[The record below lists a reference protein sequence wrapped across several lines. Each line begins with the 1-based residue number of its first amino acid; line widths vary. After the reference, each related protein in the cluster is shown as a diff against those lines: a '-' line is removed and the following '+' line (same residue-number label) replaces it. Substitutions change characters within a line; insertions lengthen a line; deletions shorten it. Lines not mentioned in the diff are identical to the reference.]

1 MRKIRC
7 IKILSNLLSNSKLSG
22 SQPVEVPW
30 QKRHIRLEFC
40 FKQYLNV
47 FIINM
52 TDSLLFIDVSECIS
66 ATCNKYAVKK
76 IMETLSSIYFKN

>member
-1 MRKIRC
+1 MPKIRC

-30 QKRHIRLEFC
+30 QKRHIRLEFW

-47 FIINM
+47 FIINT
-52 TDSLLFIDVSECIS
+52 TDWLLFIEVSECTS
-66 ATCNKYAVKK
+66 A
-76 IMETLSSIYFKN
+76 I